1 MSLPGGS
8 GIERPLWSPAMSKTA
23 AQNTA
28 AVQNTG
34 RPSAAGM
41 SVEVWERH
49 LWEKS
54 EGRDGGQ
61 RVVQPG
67 VKGRQWLGQDSAGD
81 RVAQRQRW
89 RIASSQH
96 HP

>member
-41 SVEVWERH
+41 SVEVWE
-49 LWEKS
+49 KS
-54 EGRDGGQ
+54 GGRDGGR

-81 RVAQRQRW
+81 RMAQRQRW

>member
-54 EGRDGGQ
+54 GGRDGG
-61 RVVQPG
+61 RRPVQPG

-81 RVAQRQRW
+81 RVAQ
-89 RIASSQH
+89 SKGGG
-96 HP
+96 